1 MSEDLDKIRD
11 LMADLNEEPFLSLV
25 ADRLAAGIDPMQIVE
40 ACRDGMTLVGT
51 RFAAQEYFVSDLL
64 VSAEIFNG
72 AMTMIGPKLPA
83 RKEGDSQVKVVF
95 GTVQGDIHDIGKN
108 LVVAM
113 LRCSGFEVYDVGIN
127 TPPQVFIDKL
137 RETGAAVLGLSGL
150 LTTAYP
156 SMEATV
162 RALTAANLRDKVK
175 VMIGGGLVDDHVRAY
190 VGADAWGHDA
200 IEAVQLAKNL
210 AGGQSK

>member
-1 MSEDLDKIRD
+1 MSEDLDKIRG
-11 LMADLNEEPFLSLV
+11 LLADLNEEPFLKLV
-25 ADRLAAGIDPMQIVE
+25 ADRLAAGIDPLQIVA
-40 ACRDGMTLVGT
+40 ACRDGMTMVGT
-51 RFAAQEYFVSDLL
+51 RFAAQDYFVSDLL

-83 RKEGDSQVKVVF
+83 RQEGESQAKVVF

-113 LRCSGFEVYDVGIN
+113 LRCGGFTVYDVGIN
-127 TPPQVFIDKL
+127 TPPQVFVDKL
-137 RETGAAVLGLSGL
+137 RETGASVLGLSGL

-156 SMEATV
+156 SMAATV
-162 RALTAANLRDKVK
+162 QALAAANLRNTVK
-175 VMIGGGLVDDHVRAY
+175 VMIGGGLVDDQVCAY
-190 VGADAWGHDA
+190 VGADAWGRDA